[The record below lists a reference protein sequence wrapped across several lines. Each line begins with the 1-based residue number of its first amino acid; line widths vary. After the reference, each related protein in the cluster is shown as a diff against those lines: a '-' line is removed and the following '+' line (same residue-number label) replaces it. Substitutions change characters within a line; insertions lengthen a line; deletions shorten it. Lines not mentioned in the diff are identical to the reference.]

1 MLVRQALPQMCPQ
14 LAKNTR
20 CKSQLPFSLYNASK
34 KSAALSLLPMHANKK
49 SGEEKGI
56 DLNTQISLLE
66 IIKKCT
72 KGRES
77 PFVIVIH

>member
-20 CKSQLPFSLYNASK
+20 CKSQLPFCYVQCFKKVCGSFNTYHADK
-34 KSAALSLLPMHANKK
+34 KSEK
-49 SGEEKGI
+49 EKGI

>member
-20 CKSQLPFSLYNASK
+20 CKSQLPFCYVQFFKKVCGGSLNTYHADK
-34 KSAALSLLPMHANKK
+34 KSD
-49 SGEEKGI
+49 EEKGI